1 MWDARQDFELHVTGD
16 PDTYEAPFL
25 RYRGWKNQSDLP
37 SLMAE
42 CDIVVVPTIA
52 QEAAGTAVEA
62 MGATRP
68 VVASRIG
75 GLPFTVTDGVT
86 GLLFEPG
93 NATDLA
99 ACLQR
104 LMSNREY
111 AVSLGVAGRER
122 FLAEHTWD
130 HVITSKYRSMFAAI
144 RS

>member
-1 MWDARQDFELHVTGD
+1 
-16 PDTYEAPFL
+16 
-25 RYRGWKNQSDLP
+25 
-37 SLMAE
+37 MAE

-52 QEAAGTAVEA
+52 QEALGRTAVEA
-62 MGATRP
+62 MGAIRP

-93 NATDLA
+93 NAADLA
-99 ACLQR
+99 ACLER
-104 LMSNREY
+104 LMSNPEY

-130 HVITSKYRSMFAAI
+130 HVIASKYRPMFAAI
-144 RS
+144 RSRS